1 MAHSCNIVFAELAVE
16 LGAEKMT
23 AAAEKIGINAT
34 FKFDDM
40 ETAKGNYNVSKADKN
55 QLAWSGVGQYND
67 AVNPMQMAIICG
79 AIANGGSSVNPTYI
93 KSGTG
98 DLMKLIGLNKGESRQ
113 MFSQSTAQ
121 KLGEVMRYT
130 ITDYYGD
137 DLFGNLSVCAKTGTG
152 EVGNEHKPN
161 AWMVGY
167 SQDQDCPL
175 AFACVVEDSGFGF
188 EYAGP
193 VARAAMKAAADSL
206 RSKG

>member
-1 MAHSCNIVFAELAVE
+1 
-16 LGAEKMT
+16 MT
-23 AAAEKIGINAT
+23 ATANKIGINDT

-40 ETAKGNYNVSKADKN
+40 ETAKGNYDVSKADTN

-79 AIANGGSSVNPTYI
+79 AIANGGKSTTPTYI

-98 DLMKLIGLNKGESRQ
+98 DLMKMIGLNKGESKE
-113 MFSQSTAQ
+113 MFSPDTAQ
-121 KLGEVMRYT
+121 KLNDIMRYT

-152 EVGNEHKPN
+152 EVGEDRKPT

-167 SQDQDCPL
+167 AQDADCPL
-175 AFACVVEDSGFGF
+175 AFACVVEDAGFGF
-188 EYAGP
+188 DYAGP
-193 VARAAMKAAADSL
+193 VAQVAMKTAAESL
-206 RSKG
+206 RTKG